1 MHWRWPLHIRS
12 TTWDPTLSQDAALA
26 VSPQRRPAPL
36 HHTAAHPHP
45 PHPDPQDLLRCNTA
59 LLEALQ
65 PLERADGSSDVVG
78 VIARAF
84 LAVAPFFKLY
94 TTYCQNYELGLKTL
108 SGCRQSSPQL
118 NAFLATQMQTPS
130 CHGLTLESFL
140 IKPIQ
145 RLMKY
150 PLFFKDL
157 LKEVPPSHPSCASLA
172 KAAHLVSE
180 VSQSVDARLSDPS
193 AKMAERLQPLGAEW
207 LNLLAPHRELC
218 LEFYC
223 NIQCGSGH
231 RFPAVG
237 YLFTD
242 LLLLCK
248 RKDKGE
254 LKPWLLESL
263 PQCLVGDHALL
274 DHGAHP
280 QSGAAESSGLWSE
293 EVEVQE
299 AGAGGGGFFRK
310 KGPAEKRQEMVLA
323 VRVVKEDG
331 FRLSTSSAAEMEQLL
346 SCLNDTLDKLREHSV
361 EKKRRMI
368 KRESKISLTDSEAV
382 TGELTLRL
390 RERGVQKKTRAT
402 LLEGASAARL
412 EGGGSSMIQ
421 GVHNSMISK
430 SMMAGSKNIEKA
442 RRLLTPSAPR
452 RHPCRHPCRHP
463 LGTFLLAT
471 PHSRAHPRGLRLHE
485 RPQLRRL
492 LTAPPRRRPAAPPPC
507 RPCLFAA
514 ST

>member
-1 MHWRWPLHIRS
+1 MQ
-12 TTWDPTLSQDAALA
+12 T
-26 VSPQRRPAPL
+26 
-36 HHTAAHPHP
+36 
-45 PHPDPQDLLRCNTA
+45 
-59 LLEALQ
+59 
-65 PLERADGSSDVVG
+65 LERADGSSDVVG

-84 LAVAPFFKLY
+84 LQVAPFFKLY

-108 SGCRQSSPQL
+108 SSCRQSSQQL
-118 NAFLATQMQTPS
+118 NKFLAEQVQLDA

-157 LKEVPPSHPSCASLA
+157 LKKVPPSHPSYASLA
-172 KAAHLVSE
+172 KAANLVSE

-193 AKMAERLQPLGAEW
+193 TKMAERLQPLGAEW

-223 NIQCGSGH
+223 KIQVGNGH
-231 RFPAVG
+231 HFHAVG

-274 DHGAHP
+274 EHGVHP
-280 QSGAAESSGLWSE
+280 ESGAAKSSGLWSE
-293 EVEVQE
+293 EVEVKE
-299 AGAGGGGFFRK
+299 EGAGGLMSALRK

-323 VRVVKEDG
+323 VRVVNEDG
-331 FRLSTSSAAEMEQLL
+331 FRLSTSSEAEMEQLL
-346 SCLNDTLDKLREHSV
+346 TCLDDALDKLRQHSI

-382 TGELTLRL
+382 TGELTQRL

-412 EGGGSSMIQ
+412 EGAHSSMI
-421 GVHNSMISK
+421 HNSMISK
-430 SMMAGSKNIEKA
+430 SMMAGSKSIDKA
-442 RRLLTPSAPR
+442 CLGTPSAPP
-452 RHPCRHPCRHP
+452 RHPRCTSSSPLLTLGPGLEDYDYTNAHSWGASSPPHHP
-463 LGTFLLAT
+463 AT
-471 PHSRAHPRGLRLHE
+471 PPAY
-485 RPQLRRL
+485 RPY
-492 LTAPPRRRPAAPPPC
+492 
-507 RPCLFAA
+507 LFAA
-514 ST
+514 CT

>member
-1 MHWRWPLHIRS
+1 M
-12 TTWDPTLSQDAALA
+12 
-26 VSPQRRPAPL
+26 
-36 HHTAAHPHP
+36 
-45 PHPDPQDLLRCNTA
+45 
-59 LLEALQ
+59 
-65 PLERADGSSDVVG
+65 VG

-442 RRLLTPSAPR
+442 RPRHPPLTPSD
-452 RHPCRHPCRHP
+452 P
-463 LGTFLLAT
+463 L
-471 PHSRAHPRGLRLHE
+471 
-485 RPQLRRL
+485 
-492 LTAPPRRRPAAPPPC
+492 
-507 RPCLFAA
+507 
-514 ST
+514 